1 MYTVRRNDVLKYKL
15 IGDNDTNNIIKTA
28 LHNRGIEDWEQYIN
42 LQHASRETYK
52 NLDKIQEA
60 VELFDKHF
68 QAKNPI
74 AILMDNDTDGI
85 CSTTIM
91 YKFIKSMSENYD
103 VRLYVHERNKS
114 HGLDGDFNI
123 DDDISL
129 LIVPDAGSNDIKQH
143 QELKEQ
149 GIDCI
154 CLDHHQVTADISKSP
169 AIIVNN
175 QISNNYTNKD
185 CCGASITLE
194 FCRALQEYYWE
205 DICDDLV
212 DLVGIANICDSMSL
226 LSFETRAT
234 VNEGLGCINNKMLQE
249 IIKAQDFSMKGIV
262 SPHTVAFCVG
272 PLINAFIRMATYEE
286 RQLLVRAFCE
296 DESETFEYTKR
307 GEDFPTAEN
316 IYEHVVRLAKSYKSK
331 QDRQRKK
338 ALPQLV
344 DMANNSTDK
353 VAIIDSTGIIDSSL
367 TGVVAIR
374 VAETLNK
381 PTVLLQ
387 KRNDNEYG
395 GSARAFDHCPVEDL
409 RNLIDTCPY
418 TNYAQ
423 GHASAC
429 GISIPIDNVEA
440 TKQWLNEQLADMS
453 MDKIYDVDFEVE
465 ANELEA
471 QIFLSLDNYKTLWA
485 RGVDEPLFAIK
496 DLHITSENAKICGKK
511 QDTIQIYDEET
522 DVKYI
527 MFFCKEDNEFY
538 QWISSNWGDQEADI
552 TVVGTLGLNYYE
564 GKLDSQVV
572 IKDVQINETIQN

>member
-1 MYTVRRNDVLKYKL
+1 MDTVRRNDVLKYKL

-175 QISNNYTNKD
+175 QISNNYINKD

-262 SPHTVAFCVG
+262 SPHTVAFYVG

-307 GEDFPTAEN
+307 GEDFPTEEN
-316 IYEHVVRLAKSYKSK
+316 IYEHVIRLMKSYKGK
-331 QDRQRKK
+331 QDRLKKK

-344 DMANNSTDK
+344 TMARDNTDK
-353 VAIIDSTGIIDSSL
+353 VAIIDATEVLSSAL
-367 TGVVAIR
+367 TGVVAIK
-374 VAETLNK
+374 VSEELNV
-381 PTVLLQ
+381 PVLLLQ
-387 KRNDNEYG
+387 KKDDNSYG
-395 GSARAFDHCPVEDL
+395 GSGRVFDNCPIENFRALVDE
-409 RNLIDTCPY
+409 CPY
-418 TNYAQ
+418 VDWAN
-423 GHASAC
+423 GHNSAF
-429 GISIPIDNVEA
+429 GYQISKDNLDLA
-440 TKQWLNEQLADMS
+440 RKWFNEQLVNVS
-453 MDKIYDVDFEVE
+453 MDKVYTVDFEIC
-465 ANELEA
+465 ADELET
-471 QIFLSLDNYKTLWA
+471 QIFQVLDNNKTLW
-485 RGVDEPLFAIK
+485 GHLVDEPLFAIK
-496 DLHITSENAKICGKK
+496 GLHITSENAKICGKK

-527 MFFCKEDNEFY
+527 MFFCKEDNELY

-572 IKDVQINETIQN
+572 IKDVQINKTIQN